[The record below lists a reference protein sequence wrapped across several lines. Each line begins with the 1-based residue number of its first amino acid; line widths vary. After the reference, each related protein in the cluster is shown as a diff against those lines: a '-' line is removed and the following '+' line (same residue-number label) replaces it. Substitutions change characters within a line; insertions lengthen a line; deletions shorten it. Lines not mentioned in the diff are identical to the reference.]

1 MKATIAGNRTPLAVA
16 GASFLDDV
24 SGTKFTIPRYPSHAL
39 RRDRLLARLEEG
51 MQARLT
57 LLSAP
62 AGYGKTTLLLDWLQS
77 RAARAEPAVSVAWF
91 TLEARDNDPVRFL
104 RGLAMALRI
113 SAPDVGDATLAALAG
128 HAHAPWRMVLTLL
141 INELLAASSGFLLIL
156 EDYHVIREQVV
167 HDALMFLL
175 EHLPPGMY
183 IAIAT
188 REDPP
193 FPLAQLRTKGALCE
207 VRAADLRFTADE
219 AATFLNKVM
228 RVPVSPAAAAVLEA
242 RTEGW
247 VAGLQL
253 AGLSMR
259 AAGLEVGGFRGT
271 HRDVVDYLGADV
283 LSRQPDAVQT
293 FLLRTSVLDR
303 LSAPLCET
311 MLGEEPPAGGAQA
324 MLEHIERANL
334 FLIPLDAERR
344 WYRYHHLFAEFLRGK
359 LADEDPGLTHTLH
372 ARASAWYE
380 AQGFIGEA
388 IQHALAVREYLR
400 AAGLI
405 ERHHKQLVRNGQLQ
419 LLLGW
424 QRELSHEIVHS
435 RPRLC
440 VAFAYGLYLTNQP
453 EVAEGYLRAAEQRF
467 GPSTSP
473 EETRFV
479 QGDIALLRAGMSAAA
494 GDLAQSIA
502 HATQARAL
510 LPSSDVV
517 GTARACLAV
526 ARASLFTGDARA
538 AAETAAA
545 AAVKQAEMA
554 DFPLL
559 KRSSLTVLARV
570 HVLQGQLRR
579 AAVEFEAIRT
589 LQGGTFTLAQG
600 YCVGH
605 GDMLR
610 EWNMLEEAERLLEQ
624 GMALISESDLLF
636 ANTVVEGCV
645 AMARLRH
652 ARGDGRGAAAALDVG
667 TGVVRRRKFTCRF
680 PAAVEAARAHLW
692 LMQGNLAAAGH
703 WADRSGL
710 GLDDEVGYSRERE
723 YLVLA
728 RVVSARKDPGA
739 LGLLRRMLKEAD
751 AYGRVNSTI
760 EILPVYAL
768 ALAALGQS
776 AQALRALDRA
786 LALGEP
792 EGYVRV
798 FVDEGAPMASLL
810 RRARAAGI
818 APDYIIRLL
827 VIFHEGQKVGAHAG
841 RQAPAGVQNG
851 PKRGETT
858 DPLVQPLTARE
869 GEILRLVA
877 AGASNRDIA
886 QELYLSP
893 STVKGHVHHI
903 IGKLGVKA
911 RAHAIA
917 KARGLGLI

>member
-1 MKATIAGNRTPLAVA
+1 MKATIAGNKTPLAA
-16 GASFLDDV
+16 PGASFLDDV

-39 RRDRLLARLEEG
+39 RRDRLLAKLEEG
-51 MQARLT
+51 TQARLT

-77 RAARAEPAVSVAWF
+77 RATKAEPAVSVAWF
-91 TLEARDNDPVRFL
+91 TLDARDNDPVRFL
-104 RGLAMALRI
+104 RGLAMALRL
-113 SAPDVGDATLAALAG
+113 SASDVGDATLAALAG
-128 HAHAPWRMVLTLL
+128 QTHAPWRMVLTLL
-141 INELLAASSGFLLIL
+141 INELLAASGGFLLIL
-156 EDYHVIREQVV
+156 EDYHVIREQVI

-175 EHLPPGMY
+175 EQLPPRMY

-219 AATFLNKVM
+219 AATFLNRVM
-228 RVPVSPAAAAVLEA
+228 RVPVSPAAAAALEA

-283 LSRQPDAVQT
+283 LSRQSSAVQT

-311 MLGEEPPAGGAQA
+311 MLGEQPPAGGAQA

-359 LADEDPGLTHTLH
+359 LADEDPGLMRTLH

-380 AQGFIGEA
+380 AQGFIGGA
-388 IQHALAVREYLR
+388 IQHALAVREYGR

-405 ERHHKQLVRNGQLQ
+405 ERHHRQLVRDGQLQ

-424 QRELSHEIVHS
+424 RRELPDEVVHS
-435 RPRLC
+435 RPRLG
-440 VAFAYGLYLTNQP
+440 VVFAYGLYLTNQP
-453 EVAEGYLRAAEQRF
+453 EAAEGYLRAAERRL
-467 GPSTSP
+467 GPRTPP
-473 EETRFV
+473 EDMRFV
-479 QGDIALLRAGMSAAA
+479 QGEIALLRAGMSAAA
-494 GDLAQSIA
+494 GDLTKSIA

-510 LPSSDVV
+510 LPASDVV
-517 GTARACLAV
+517 GAARACLAV
-526 ARASLFTGDARA
+526 ARASLFTGDARSA
-538 AAETAAA
+538 GESAAA

-559 KRSSLTVLARV
+559 KRSSLTVLARM

-610 EWNMLEEAERLLEQ
+610 EWNMLEEAEPLLEQ
-624 GMALISESDLLF
+624 GMALISESDVLF
-636 ANTVVEGCV
+636 ANTVVEECV
-645 AMARLRH
+645 ALARLRH
-652 ARGDGRGAAAALDVG
+652 ARGDGRGAAEALDVCM
-667 TGVVRRRKFTCRF
+667 GVVRRREFTPLF
-680 PAAVEAARAHLW
+680 PATVAAARAHLW
-692 LMQGNLAAAGH
+692 LMQGNFAAASR
-703 WADRSGL
+703 WADTSGL

-723 YLVLA
+723 HLVFA
-728 RVVSARKDPGA
+728 RVLLARKDPA

-751 AYGRVNSTI
+751 ARGRLNSTI
-760 EILPVYAL
+760 EILAVYAL
-768 ALAALGQS
+768 TLAVSGRPVEAMT
-776 AQALRALDRA
+776 ALDHA
-786 LALGEP
+786 LTLGEP

-810 RRARAAGI
+810 RRARVAGI
-818 APDYIIRLL
+818 APDYIMRLL
-827 VIFHEGQKVGAHAG
+827 EIFHDGQEGWRARRPPPTGINNVPQG
-841 RQAPAGVQNG
+841 
-851 PKRGETT
+851 GEAT
-858 DPLVQPLTARE
+858 DPLVEPLTVRE

-877 AGASNRDIA
+877 GGASNRDIA
-886 QELYLSP
+886 NELYLSP

-911 RAHAIA
+911 RAQAIA
-917 KARGLGLI
+917 KARSLGLL